1 MGAFFNLEPRETS
14 MLSVIREHADSWLIK
29 AILWMI
35 ILAFVGTIFYSWGMG
50 GASGSGGGVI
60 ATVHGEKIYTS
71 EYERTFNN
79 LVNFYRQQFKNQF
92 SDEMIKKL
100 DLKTQALEALVQK
113 KLLLQEA
120 QKQNLRISDAELIS
134 HIQGLEVFQNE
145 KKFNEESYRNYL
157 QFQRVT
163 PGEFEDNQ
171 RENLILN
178 KLEKLFGTSAKVS
191 QTEIR
196 ETFITEEEKAK
207 LDYVRFNSDH
217 FQVEKTFSEQE
228 LNDFFQANKK
238 QFEVP
243 PQIQVE
249 YIKIE
254 PKAYFENI
262 TPRDEDI
269 QDYYQAKIAD
279 FRVKKMYRA
288 SHILIHIDSS
298 KIEGAASSEEKQKL
312 AQDKAK
318 SRATDL
324 LGKIKAGADFGE
336 VAKKHS
342 DDPGS
347 GSQEGSLG
355 EFPKGTM
362 VSPFESALEKLAI
375 GEISEPVL
383 TPFGYH
389 IIKLESRTEER
400 FKPIEE
406 VREDVINSLKKIKAR
421 QRVRRIAKHI
431 YQEAEKSGNLKIA
444 AEKNKIDTTISEFFS
459 RENHN
464 LAEIGSHPQFFNTAF
479 SLQKN
484 NVSKPINTPEA
495 SFILKLAGNKEAH
508 IPELIEV
515 KKTVEQALLER
526 VNEEVTSSK
535 FKELKQKLDNGKDL
549 EKIIKGL
556 DLSVRHSPFFSMA
569 DSIPGVGN
577 IKEIKEKA
585 FALNVGDTAS
595 VKVRNR
601 FYLFKRVEK
610 QEAGEPDKDQVKR
623 IITRIK
629 QEKSR
634 RMFQEWVDNLKTRAD
649 IMIDKTLM

>member
-120 QKQNLRISDAELIS
+120 EKQNLRISDAELIS
-134 HIQGLEVFQNE
+134 HIQGLQVFQNE
-145 KKFNEESYRNYL
+145 KKFSEESYRNYL

-269 QDYYQAKIAD
+269 EDYYKAKIAD

-318 SRATDL
+318 ARAADL
-324 LGKIKAGADFGE
+324 LGKVKAGTDFEE
-336 VAKKHS
+336 VAKKYS

-347 GSQEGSLG
+347 GSQGGSLG

-362 VSPFESALEKLAI
+362 VPAFESALEKLAI
-375 GEISEPVL
+375 GEISKPIL

-400 FKPIEE
+400 FKSIEE
-406 VREDVINSLKKIKAR
+406 VRADIISSLKRIKSR

-431 YQEAEKSGNLKIA
+431 YQEAEKNGNLKIA

-464 LAEIGSHPQFFNTAF
+464 LPEIGSHPQFFNTAF

-556 DLSVRHSPFFSMA
+556 DLNVRHSPFFSMA

-577 IKEIKEKA
+577 IKQIKEKA

-634 RMFQEWVDNLKTRAD
+634 RMFQEWVDNLKARAD

>member
-60 ATVHGEKIYTS
+60 ATVHGEKIFAG

-100 DLKTQALEALVQK
+100 DLKTQALEALIQK

-120 QKQNLRISDAELIS
+120 DKQNLRISDAELIS
-134 HIQGLEVFQNE
+134 HIQGLQVFQTGE
-145 KKFNEESYRNYL
+145 KFSEESYRNYL
-157 QFQRVT
+157 KFQRVT

-191 QTEIR
+191 QDEIR
-196 ETFITEEEKAK
+196 EAFITEEEKAK
-207 LDYVRFNSDH
+207 LDYVRFNNDH
-217 FQVEKTFSEQE
+217 FQVEKIFSEQE
-228 LNDFFQANKK
+228 LNDFFEANKK
-238 QFEVP
+238 EFEVP
-243 PQIQVE
+243 RQIQVE
-249 YIKIE
+249 YLKIE
-254 PKAYFENI
+254 PKTYFEDI

-269 QDYYQAKIAD
+269 EDYYQAKIAD

-288 SHILIHIDSS
+288 SHILIHINSS
-298 KIEGAASSEEKQKL
+298 KVEGTASPEEKQKL

-318 SRATDL
+318 IRATDL
-324 LGKIKAGADFGE
+324 HRKVKAGADFE
-336 VAKKHS
+336 EIAKKYS

-347 GSQEGSLG
+347 GSQGGSLG

-362 VSPFESALEKLAI
+362 VSAFESALEKLEV

-383 TPFGYH
+383 TPFGFH
-389 IIKLESRTEER
+389 IIKLESRTEEH
-400 FKPIEE
+400 FKSLEE
-406 VREDVINSLKKIKAR
+406 VRENVISSLKKIKAR
-421 QRVRRIAKHI
+421 QKVRRIAKHI
-431 YQEAEKSGNLKIA
+431 YRKAEKNGNLKLA
-444 AEKNKIDTTISEFFS
+444 AEENDVDTTISELFS
-459 RENHN
+459 RESHN
-464 LAEIGSHPQFFNTAF
+464 LPEVGAHPQFFNTAF
-479 SLQKN
+479 SLQKDE
-484 NVSKPINTPEA
+484 VSQPINTPEA
-495 SFILKLAGNKEAH
+495 SFILKLSGNKEAH

-515 KKTVEQALLER
+515 KKTVEQALVER
-526 VNEEVTSSK
+526 VNEEVTSTK
-535 FKELKQKLDNGKDL
+535 FKELKQKLDNEKDL
-549 EKIIKGL
+549 EKVIKGL
-556 DLSVRHSPFFSMA
+556 DLGVKHSPFFSMA
-569 DSIPGVGN
+569 DSIPGIGN

-585 FALNVGDTAS
+585 FALNVGETGSA
-595 VKVRNR
+595 KVRSR
-601 FYLFKRVEK
+601 FYLLKRVEK
-610 QEAGEPDKDQVKR
+610 QEAGEPDKDQIKK
-623 IITRIK
+623 ITKRIK

-634 RMFQEWVDNLKTRAD
+634 RMFQEWVDNLKVRAD